1 MSHSQETQNI
11 WIIFIQFRTNERR
24 WTNVV
29 WMIYKYFVFTGL
41 PRAGRVVS
49 LSPPL
54 FSPGSTSTS
63 SCSNH
68 CWFTQGLFTIW
79 PISSSLIISQ
89 LCQIVLSYHTGW
101 RWCDRLEM
109 WLADAWLMLFVAK
122 VEDMLPYSLYNWRPW
137 SRLTLYHRVVSDQFI
152 NVFLP
157 I

>member
-11 WIIFIQFRTNERR
+11 CIIFIQFRTNERR

-41 PRAGRVVS
+41 PRAGRVVY
-49 LSPPL
+49 LSPPP

-63 SCSNH
+63 SSSNH

-79 PISSSLIISQ
+79 PISSILIISP

-101 RWCDRLEM
+101 RWCDRLVM
-109 WLADAWLMLFVAK
+109 WLVDAWLMLFAAK
-122 VEDMLPYSLYNWRPW
+122 VEDMRPYSLYNWRTW

-152 NVFLP
+152 NVFSP